1 MELFLDN
8 CHASILLALH
18 FYFCAHDCEAAK
30 DENVAPLEAA
40 TCMLA
45 SADGHGRELGP
56 TIFLAVVA
64 LAGRGELFLL
74 QVAPRRE
81 NELLGQIA
89 ERVVDASIIHGFL
102 DEDARIVVEEAIV

>member
-18 FYFCAHDCEAAK
+18 FYFCALDYEAAK
-30 DENVAPLEAA
+30 DENIAPLETA

-56 TIFLAVVA
+56 TVFLAVVA
-64 LAGRGELFLL
+64 LARRGELFLL
-74 QVAPRRE
+74 QVAPCRE
-81 NELLGQIA
+81 NKLLGQRA
-89 ERVVDASIIHGFL
+89 ERVVDASIIHCFL
-102 DEDARIVVEEAIV
+102 DEDARIVLEEAIV